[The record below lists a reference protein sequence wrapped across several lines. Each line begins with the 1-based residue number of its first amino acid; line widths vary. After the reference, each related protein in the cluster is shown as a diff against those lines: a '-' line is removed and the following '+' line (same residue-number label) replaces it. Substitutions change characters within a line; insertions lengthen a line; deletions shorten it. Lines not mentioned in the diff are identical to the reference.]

1 MGNKPQII
9 ISTTSTAIE
18 LEVKE
23 NKFWVKDVMMK
34 EKEEENLEMIVI
46 PPRGVGVKLES
57 QLEEERSAILSVRS
71 NYSYPYFKFS
81 TYK

>member
-23 NKFWVKDVMMK
+23 NKFWVKDVKMK
-34 EKEEENLEMIVI
+34 EKEEESLEMIVI
-46 PPRGVGVKLES
+46 PTKRSWSQVGVTVGGGKISNIVSKIEL
-57 QLEEERSAILSVRS
+57 QLSLLQI
-71 NYSYPYFKFS
+71 
-81 TYK
+81 